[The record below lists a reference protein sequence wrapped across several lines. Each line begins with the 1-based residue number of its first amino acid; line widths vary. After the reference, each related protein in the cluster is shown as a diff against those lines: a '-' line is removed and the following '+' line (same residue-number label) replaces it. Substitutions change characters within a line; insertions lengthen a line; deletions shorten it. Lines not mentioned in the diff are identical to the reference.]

1 MALLKIL
8 SAVSG
13 IPEEA
18 IFNKFHF
25 RMTDSTSHN
34 MEVELLLSAELNSS
48 HVPKH
53 LLCHVHPV
61 FLFLRLLDAL
71 FKNIEESIEHDKI
84 FASFNVTPDS
94 QVMPNTTVTISS
106 HD

>member
-13 IPEEA
+13 IPEET

-71 FKNIEESIEHDKI
+71 FKNIEESIGRDKI
-84 FASFNVTPDS
+84 FASFNVTPDT
-94 QVMPNTTVTISS
+94 QVTSATLVTFTAP
-106 HD
+106 